1 MIYAVTVKPGSK
13 KGPLVI
19 EKDAELVV
27 FLRERPIG
35 GKANTALI
43 QILAKHFDVAKSQI
57 NIKSGTRGR
66 KKLVEIET
74 VV

>member
-35 GKANTALI
+35 GKANKALI

>member
-13 KGPLVI
+13 KGPLVM
-19 EKDAELVV
+19 EKDTELVV
-27 FLRERPIG
+27 FLRERPIE

-43 QILAKHFDVAKSQI
+43 QVLAKHFSVSKSQI
-57 NIKSGTRGR
+57 SIKSGTRGR